1 MKKIELEEHEQ
12 YGHEVKKPLFDLNE
26 DYEVVSPPTR
36 VLRPYSTPET
46 QEMTLIEVESLHE
59 KVCKIFGVERKLSRK
74 CKSKRPSISSKPIPQ
89 VQWTN
94 L

>member
-1 MKKIELEEHEQ
+1 
-12 YGHEVKKPLFDLNE
+12 
-26 DYEVVSPPTR
+26 VVSLPRR
-36 VLRPYSTPET
+36 VLRPYSTLET
-46 QEMTLIEVESLHE
+46 QEMTLVEAESFHE

-89 VQWTN
+89 AQWTN